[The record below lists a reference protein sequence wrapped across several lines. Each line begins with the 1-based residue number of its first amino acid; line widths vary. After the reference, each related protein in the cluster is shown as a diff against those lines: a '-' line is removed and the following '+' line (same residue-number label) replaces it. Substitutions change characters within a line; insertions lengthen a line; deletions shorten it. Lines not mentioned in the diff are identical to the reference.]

1 MRLLIHFINLLLW
14 YHIPLAIT
22 FILSFSFDFSY
33 YAVIKSPLFGAIY
46 TIASFVFTIFYI
58 ASVVSECNTGDD
70 VSFLQFI
77 KTDNK

>member
-1 MRLLIHFINLLLW
+1 MRLLVHFINLLLW

-22 FILSFSFDFSY
+22 FILSFSFDFGY

-46 TIASFVFTIFYI
+46 TIASFVFTIFYV
-58 ASVVSECNTGDD
+58 ASVSERSPGDD

>member
-1 MRLLIHFINLLLW
+1 MKLLVHFINLLLW
-14 YHIPLAIT
+14 YHVPLAIT

-33 YAVIKSPLFGAIY
+33 YAVVKSPLFGAIY
-46 TIASFVFTIFYI
+46 TIGSFVFTIFYM
-58 ASVVSECNTGDD
+58 ASVTERSPGDD